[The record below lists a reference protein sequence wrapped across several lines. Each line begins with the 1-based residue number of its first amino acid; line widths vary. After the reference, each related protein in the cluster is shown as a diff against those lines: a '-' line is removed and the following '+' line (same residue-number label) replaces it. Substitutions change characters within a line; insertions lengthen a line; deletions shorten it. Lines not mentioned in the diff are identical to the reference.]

1 MPLYLDTY
9 PHPQLRYTVRLEY
22 LHPVYDKVEFVYI
35 YMTDEEFEKSYSDI
49 IEKRKAEV
57 CEELGYNEGW
67 EYEISEWGVN
77 YTENS
82 FHGNEILSDNVISLL
97 KTGDITYPAHR
108 DKDERELALAYL
120 DEIRPLY
127 TKEQVAKAILSV
139 ISTKPKVEIVS
150 RILKV
155 WGISLNRDTYV
166 EMQLK
171 MIVNSNEMDLSLG
184 NLLKVNNRDNL
195 HLLKVSLKHLSEEW
209 NLMQEEDAHRRS
221 IIIYR
226 FLSESPLIKRNN
238 MSLKK
243 GLETLLSY
251 LGLPSSNYTKEVQLS
266 EPKPKKD
273 KEGNIVTETDT
284 MVRRKARIYSQIN
297 SKWATFKAQ
306 YLK

>member
-1 MPLYLDTY
+1 MPLNLDTF

-22 LHPVYDKVEFVYI
+22 LHPVYYKVDFVYI
-35 YMTDEEFEKSYSDI
+35 YMTDEEFEKSYRDI
-49 IEKRKAEV
+49 IEKRKTEI
-57 CEELGYNEGW
+57 CEELGNNEGW

-82 FHGNEILSDNVISLL
+82 FYENEILSDNVISLL
-97 KTGDITYPAHR
+97 KTGEITYPAHR
-108 DKDERELALAYL
+108 NAEERELALAYL
-120 DEIRPLY
+120 NEIRPLY
-127 TKEQVAKAILSV
+127 TKEQVAKAILAV
-139 ISTKPKVEIVS
+139 ITTKPKVEIVN

-155 WGISLNRDTYV
+155 WGVSLNRNTYI

-171 MIVNSNEMDLSLG
+171 MIVNSNEMDLALG
-184 NLLKVNNRDNL
+184 NLLKTNSRENL

-209 NLMQEEDAHRRS
+209 NLMQEEDVHRRT
-221 IIIYR
+221 IIVYR

-243 GLETLLSY
+243 GLEILLSY

-273 KEGNIVTETDT
+273 KEGKIVTETDS

>member
-1 MPLYLDTY
+1 M
-9 PHPQLRYTVRLEY
+9 
-22 LHPVYDKVEFVYI
+22 YI
-35 YMTDEEFEKSYSDI
+35 YMTDEEFEKSYLDI
-49 IEKRKAEV
+49 IEKRKTEI

-97 KTGDITYPAHR
+97 KTGDITYPAHK

-127 TKEQVAKAILSV
+127 IKEQVAKAILTV
-139 ISTKPKVEIVS
+139 ISNKPKVEIVS

-166 EMQLK
+166 EMRLK
-171 MIVNSNEMDLSLG
+171 MIVNSNEMDLALG
-184 NLLKVNNRDNL
+184 KLLKVNNRDNL
-195 HLLKVSLKHLSEEW
+195 SQLKASLNHLSDVW
-209 NLMQEEDAHRRS
+209 NLTQEEDAHRRS
-221 IIIYR
+221 IIVYR

-243 GLETLLSY
+243 GMETLLSY

-266 EPKPKKD
+266 EPKKD
-273 KEGNIVTETDT
+273 KEGKIVAETDT
-284 MVRRKARIYSQIN
+284 MARRKVRIYSQIN

>member
-1 MPLYLDTY
+1 MPLNIDTY

-22 LHPVYDKVEFVYI
+22 LHPVNDKVEFVYI
-35 YMTDEEFEKSYSDI
+35 YMTDEEFEKSYRDI

-108 DKDERELALAYL
+108 DKDEQELALAYL
-120 DEIRPLY
+120 DEIRHLY
-127 TKEQVAKAILSV
+127 TKEQVAKVILSV

-155 WGISLNRDTYV
+155 WGISLSRDTYV

-171 MIVNSNEMDLSLG
+171 MIVNSNEMDLALG
-184 NLLKVNNRDNL
+184 KLLKAHNGMNL
-195 HLLKVSLKHLSEEW
+195 SQLKASLNHLSDVW
-209 NLMQEEDAHRRS
+209 NLTQEEDAHRRS
-221 IIIYR
+221 IIVYR

-243 GLETLLSY
+243 GLETLLSF

-273 KEGNIVTETDT
+273 KEGKIVTETDT

>member
-1 MPLYLDTY
+1 MPLNLDTY

-22 LHPVYDKVEFVYI
+22 LHPVYDKVDFVYI
-35 YMTDEEFEKSYSDI
+35 YMTDEEFEKSYFDI
-49 IEKRKAEV
+49 IERRKVEI
-57 CEELGYNEGW
+57 CEEVGNSEGW
-67 EYEISEWGVN
+67 EYEITEWGMN

-82 FHGNEILSDNVISLL
+82 FYENEILSDNVISLL

-120 DEIRPLY
+120 DEIRHLY

-155 WGISLNRDTYV
+155 WEISLNRDTYM

-171 MIVNSNEMDLSLG
+171 MIVNSNEIDLALG
-184 NLLKVNNRDNL
+184 NLLKANNRDNL

-209 NLMQEEDAHRRS
+209 NLMQEEDAHRRT
-221 IIIYR
+221 IIVYR

-243 GLETLLSY
+243 GLEILLSY

-266 EPKPKKD
+266 EPKPKNASS
-273 KEGNIVTETDT
+273 G
-284 MVRRKARIYSQIN
+284 
-297 SKWATFKAQ
+297 
-306 YLK
+306 

>member
-1 MPLYLDTY
+1 MPINLDTY

-22 LHPVYDKVEFVYI
+22 LHPVYNKVEFVYI
-35 YMTDEEFEKSYSDI
+35 YMTDEEFEKSYLDI
-49 IEKRKAEV
+49 IEKRKTEI

-97 KTGDITYPAHR
+97 KTGDITYPAHK

-127 TKEQVAKAILSV
+127 TKGQVAKAILTV
-139 ISTKPKVEIVS
+139 ISNKPKVEIVS

-209 NLMQEEDAHRRS
+209 NLTQEEDAHRRS

-243 GLETLLSY
+243 GMETLLSY

-266 EPKPKKD
+266 EPKKD
-273 KEGNIVTETDT
+273 KEGKIVAETDT
-284 MVRRKARIYSQIN
+284 MARRKVRIYSQIN

>member
-9 PHPQLRYTVRLEY
+9 PHPQLRYTVRLRYVCPIYGEQITDYIFMSRDEY
-22 LHPVYDKVEFVYI
+22 EDETYYQRILEDKKRELNTLVYDG
-35 YMTDEEFEKSYSDI
+35 DEK
-49 IEKRKAEV
+49 IE
-57 CEELGYNEGW
+57 
-67 EYEISEWGVN
+67 EWGVN

-82 FHGNEILSDNVISLL
+82 FYGDEILSENVISLL
-97 KTGDITYPAHR
+97 KTGDITYPAHK

-127 TKEQVAKAILSV
+127 TKEQVAKAILTV

-155 WGISLNRDTYV
+155 WEISLNRDTYV

-171 MIVNSNEMDLSLG
+171 MIVNSNEIDLALG
-184 NLLKVNNRDNL
+184 NLLKANNRDNL

-209 NLMQEEDAHRRS
+209 NLMQEEDAHRRT
-221 IIIYR
+221 IIVYR

-238 MSLKK
+238 MSLKR
-243 GLETLLSY
+243 GLETLLSF
-251 LGLPSSNYTKEVQLS
+251 LGLPSSNYTKEVQLC

-273 KEGNIVTETDT
+273 KEGKIVTETDT

>member
-1 MPLYLDTY
+1 MPLNLDTSR
-9 PHPQLRYTVRLEY
+9 HPQLRYTVRLEY
-22 LHPVYDKVEFVYI
+22 LHPVYNDVEFLYI
-35 YMTDEEFEKSYSDI
+35 YMTDEEFEKSYRDI
-49 IEKRKAEV
+49 IEKRKTEI

-82 FHGNEILSDNVISLL
+82 FYGNEILSENVISLL
-97 KTGDITYPAHR
+97 KTGDITYPAHK

-120 DEIRPLY
+120 DEIRHLY

-155 WGISLNRDTYV
+155 WGVSLNRNTYI

-171 MIVNSNEMDLSLG
+171 MIVNSNEMDLALG
-184 NLLKVNNRDNL
+184 KLLKANNSMNL
-195 HLLKVSLKHLSEEW
+195 SLLKVSLKHLSDVW
-209 NLMQEEDAHRRS
+209 NLAQDEDAHRRS
-221 IIIYR
+221 IIVYR

-243 GLETLLSY
+243 GLETLSTY
-251 LGLPSSNYTKEVQLS
+251 LNLPPSNYTKEVQLS

-273 KEGNIVTETDT
+273 KEGKIIIETDN
-284 MVRRKARIYSQIN
+284 MVRRKARIYYQIN

>member
-1 MPLYLDTY
+1 M
-9 PHPQLRYTVRLEY
+9 
-22 LHPVYDKVEFVYI
+22 YI
-35 YMTDEEFEKSYSDI
+35 YMTDEEFEKSYLDI
-49 IEKRKAEV
+49 IERRKSEIREEV
-57 CEELGYNEGW
+57 WNNEGW
-67 EYEISEWGVN
+67 EYEITEWGYY

-82 FHGNEILSDNVISLL
+82 FFENGILSDNVISLL
-97 KTGDITYPAHR
+97 KTGEITYPAHK
-108 DKDERELALAYL
+108 DDDERELALAYL
-120 DEIRPLY
+120 DEVKPLL

-139 ISTKPKVEIVS
+139 ISAKPKVEIVN
-150 RILKV
+150 RVLNV
-155 WGISLNRDTYV
+155 WGVSLNRNTYM

-171 MIVNSNEMDLSLG
+171 MIVNSNEIDLALG
-184 NLLKVNNRDNL
+184 NLLKANNRDNL

-209 NLMQEEDAHRRS
+209 NLMQEEDAHRRT
-221 IIIYR
+221 IIVYR

-243 GLETLLSY
+243 GLEILLSY

-273 KEGNIVTETDT
+273 KEGKIVTETNS